1 MVGQVLRQLVAVF
14 LVVVCPSTLL
24 MAERP
29 SAMLY
34 ANGAVMLNGMPA
46 ARSMSVFAGDRIDTA
61 GASRVSVL
69 HTGLS
74 LVVDSNSSVEYQADG
89 FTVLKG
95 AASART
101 SKGVSARVGPISVI
115 PKGASALFD
124 IRSDG
129 KTILVS
135 SREGTITVTDGVEMA
150 TVGPGYTAKV
160 TFDSQDAPRPAAAAS
175 GQQPSQYPPPP
186 QTTASS
192 SQEEGP
198 KPAATTRGDENEERK
213 RLIIVI
219 LVTAAATAA
228 IVCILECGEGGP
240 TPVSPVTP

>member
-135 SREGTITVTDGVEMA
+135 SREGMITVTDGVEVA
-150 TVGPGYTAKV
+150 TVEPGYTARV
-160 TFDSQDAPRPAAAAS
+160 TFESQDAPRPAATAS

-186 QTTASS
+186 QTTGG

-198 KPAATTRGDENEERK
+198 KPAATTRGDQDNERK
-213 RLIIVI
+213 KLIIAIV
-219 LVTAAATAA
+219 LTAAATAT
-228 IVCILECGEGGP
+228 IVCILECGGGGP

>member
-1 MVGQVLRQLVAVF
+1 MLGQVLRQVVAIF
-14 LVVVCPSTLL
+14 LVVACPSNWL

-61 GASRVSVL
+61 DASRVSVL
-69 HTGLS
+69 RTGLS
-74 LVVDSNSSVEYQADG
+74 LVVDSNSSVQYQSDG

-101 SKGVSARVGPISVI
+101 SSGMSARVGPISVI

-124 IRSDG
+124 ITSDG

-135 SREGTITVTDGVEMA
+135 SREGMITVTDGAAVA
-150 TVGPGYTAKV
+150 TVQPGYTARV
-160 TFDSQDAPRPAAAAS
+160 TFESQEAPRPAATAS
-175 GQQPSQYPPPP
+175 GQQPGQYPPPP
-186 QTTASS
+186 ETAGG

-198 KPAATTRGDENEERK
+198 KPAATTSGDQGNERK
-213 RLIIVI
+213 KLIIAIV
-219 LVTAAATAA
+219 LTAAASAV
-228 IVCILECGEGGP
+228 IVCILECGGGGA
-240 TPVSPVTP
+240 TPLSPVTP